1 VLYFRDLGE
10 INSMAK
16 LKDLFIIWDPIVKF
30 PEAGVKVEIPVSAE
44 TAPLLG
50 NSRASSPSR
59 FNRGAENL
67 QQIRPIVDHV
77 SCPRSR

>member
-1 VLYFRDLGE
+1 
-10 INSMAK
+10 MAK